1 MKPLEGLVVLDLTRF
16 LAGPYCT
23 LLLGGLGANVIK
35 IEPPQGGEAHR
46 NRAPFGGPNG
56 ASMSRQTED
65 DIGLMVLHRARN
77 KKSITLNLRD
87 PQGTTLFKQLV
98 KKADVVVENFSP
110 GTIDK
115 MGLDY
120 ETLRACN
127 PRIILCSISGFGQH
141 GPRRDWRAYD
151 PIIQAASGINSVTGR
166 RSIREKRFEPKAPKN
181 TMNRL
186 AIRRRTNICVTRSGC
201 SENSRTPGMTL

>member
-23 LLLGGLGANVIK
+23 LLLGGLGADVMK

-87 PQGTTLFKQLV
+87 PQGTALFKQLV
-98 KKADVVVENFSP
+98 KKADVVVENLL
-110 GTIDK
+110 GK
-115 MGLDY
+115 RVNWEM
-120 ETLRACN
+120 LRRALN
-127 PRIILCSISGFGQH
+127 P
-141 GPRRDWRAYD
+141 
-151 PIIQAASGINSVTGR
+151 IQSQQW
-166 RSIREKRFEPKAPKN
+166 
-181 TMNRL
+181 L
-186 AIRRRTNICVTRSGC
+186 
-201 SENSRTPGMTL
+201 